1 MSPNDRDKPT
11 IDLESMYREH
21 GDIEPDPG
29 LDRMIRARADEAAQ
43 GSRSRRPAPW
53 IGGLVTASVALIAIA
68 VVLRQAPTGAP
79 TSQDEV
85 PRAAPRAAPAG
96 AEPGAVPESAARSA
110 PPSSIA
116 GAPRRPGTAEEA
128 RAASDPA
135 GTRERDAFLAER
147 AALVGDRDQKTESG
161 AGGATEREAAEP
173 GRVPE
178 REAAEPGSVPEPEVM
193 VESIRRLIE
202 QDRIQPARR
211 RAELLQRMHPEFA
224 LPEDVR
230 AILPGPPGDN
240 DG

>member
-11 IDLESMYREH
+11 TELESMYRQH

-29 LDRMIRARADEAAQ
+29 LDRMIRARADEAAR
-43 GSRSRRPAPW
+43 RSPARRPAPW

-96 AEPGAVPESAARSA
+96 AEPGAVPESAARSGTA
-110 PPSSIA
+110 SSIA
-116 GAPRRPGTAEEA
+116 GAPRRSRTADEA

-135 GTRERDAFLAER
+135 GTREGDAFLADR
-147 AALVGDRDQKTESG
+147 ATLIGDRDEKTQSG
-161 AGGATEREAAEP
+161 AGGANEREAAEP
-173 GRVPE
+173 GRVSDPQ
-178 REAAEPGSVPEPEVM
+178 VM

-211 RAELLQRMHPEFA
+211 RVELLQRMHPEFA
-224 LPEDVR
+224 LPDDVR
-230 AILPGPPGDN
+230 AILPGPPGDK